1 MEEKPETKSGNNT
14 RKFSCLV
21 RKMVSNLSTRIKQIK
36 REPGPEYEI
45 KQEAG
50 KEERKEKMEQLKIR
64 TAAGVILFLCFCCL
78 PAIAEETIRPEEV
91 SRTATASEAT
101 MSEAGILRSEKGMKN
116 VQTQSSIT
124 DGFHKNRAGKWNYY
138 KNSMIVKNAWEQED
152 GRWYY
157 MDASGR
163 MASSCWQE
171 VNGTWYYFD
180 PDGALHDGWLLYH
193 GKWYYIT
200 DTGIATGYVDIK
212 DGEDSDSFYFYED
225 GRLAVN
231 TATPDGRAADSDGY
245 LMPPDGTMPAF
256 LWDVSKDPSVGTLS
270 GLTIAGM
277 PAEFYMLSIAGE
289 TSGGQIIMGDRGR
302 AYGICQFD
310 YRYDLTDFIRYAYG
324 KHPGL
329 WAELSAYLNVA
340 DGDETLVGNVNL
352 RDAFS
357 AAMAR
362 SYEAAITD
370 QLEFMRAR
378 YWDAFQKRMDAAG
391 YRLSTRHV
399 AVQAAFFS
407 VNVNCGAQ
415 TDLYLSEIS
424 PDLTDAEMIC
434 KLYTLR
440 NTVLAEQNV
449 GHHKKGTTARYRQY
463 EPQMALDLLH
473 GYITID
479 SKKTYGGGVS
489 WHGNIFANGIISTVA
504 AEGTST
510 EWQELQTETT
520 PETEVESMPE
530 TATTSEASTE
540 LGPGAD
546 LETEQAEDKSQMMT
560 GQQENEEGPTPGP
573 DQPSTTPQE
582 FAMLSF
588 PSPAS

>member
-1 MEEKPETKSGNNT
+1 M
-14 RKFSCLV
+14 
-21 RKMVSNLSTRIKQIK
+21 
-36 REPGPEYEI
+36 
-45 KQEAG
+45 
-50 KEERKEKMEQLKIR
+50 R
-64 TAAGVILFLCFCCL
+64 TAAGVISLLCFCYL
-78 PAIAEETIRPEEV
+78 PVIAAETMQPEGILK
-91 SRTATASEAT
+91 TATASEAT
-101 MSEAGILRSEKGMKN
+101 VSEAGAFGPERETAS
-116 VQTQSSIT
+116 VQTQSHIA
-124 DGFHKNRAGKWNYY
+124 DGFRKNHTGKWNYY
-138 KNSMIVKNAWEQED
+138 KNGMIVKDTWEQED
-152 GRWYY
+152 GIWYY

-163 MASSCWQE
+163 MASDCWQQ

-193 GKWYYIT
+193 DEWYYMT
-200 DTGIATGYVDIK
+200 DAGMMTGYADIPG
-212 DGEDSDSFYFYED
+212 GEDSDSFYFYED

-231 TATPDGRAADSDGY
+231 AATPDGRAADADGY
-245 LMPPDGTMPAF
+245 LMPPDETLPAF
-256 LWDVSKDPSVGTLS
+256 LWDASGDPSVGTLS

-329 WAELSAYLNVA
+329 WAELSAYLNAV
-340 DGDETLVGNVNL
+340 DGDETLVGNTAL

-370 QLEFMRAR
+370 QLEYMRAR
-378 YWDAFQKRMDAAG
+378 YWDAFRKRMDEAG
-391 YRLSTRHV
+391 YQLSTRHI

-407 VNVNCGAQ
+407 VNVNCGTQ
-415 TDLYLSEIS
+415 TDLYLSEIR

-434 KLYTLR
+434 RLYTLR

-449 GHHKKGTTARYRQY
+449 GRHKKGTTARYRQY

-473 GYITID
+473 GYVTID

-489 WHGNIFANGIISTVA
+489 WCGNIFANGIISTA
-504 AEGTST
+504 ATEGTST
-510 EWQELQTETT
+510 EWLALQAEET
-520 PETEVESMPE
+520 PAEETDPIPE
-530 TATTSEASTE
+530 TATASEASASLTGLE
-540 LGPGAD
+540 QGAEAD
-546 LETEQAEDKSQMMT
+546 QEKDPKTEQEPDCDQALTDEQE
-560 GQQENEEGPTPGP
+560 GQEGPIT
-573 DQPSTTPQE
+573 DNSQSST
-582 FAMLSF
+582 
-588 PSPAS
+588 

>member
-1 MEEKPETKSGNNT
+1 M
-14 RKFSCLV
+14 
-21 RKMVSNLSTRIKQIK
+21 
-36 REPGPEYEI
+36 
-45 KQEAG
+45 
-50 KEERKEKMEQLKIR
+50 R
-64 TAAGVILFLCFCCL
+64 TAAGVISLLCFCCL
-78 PAIAEETIRPEEV
+78 PVIAAETMQPEGETK
-91 SRTATASEAT
+91 TATASEAT
-101 MSEAGILRSEKGMKN
+101 ASEAKTFELEGRTRN
-116 VQTQSSIT
+116 VRTQFPVT

-138 KNSMIVKNAWEQED
+138 KNGMIVKNTWEQED
-152 GRWYY
+152 GIWYY
-157 MDASGR
+157 MDASGC
-163 MASSCWQE
+163 MASDCWQQ

-193 GKWYYIT
+193 DEWYYMT
-200 DTGIATGYVDIK
+200 DAGMVTGYVDIP
-212 DGEDSDSFYFYED
+212 DEEDSDSFYFYED

-245 LMPPDGTMPAF
+245 LMPPDGTLPAF
-256 LWDVSKDPSVGTLS
+256 LWDASGDPSVGTLS

-329 WAELSAYLNVA
+329 WAELSAYLNAV
-340 DGDETLVGNVNL
+340 DGDETLVGNTAL

-370 QLEFMRAR
+370 QLEYMRAR
-378 YWDAFQKRMDAAG
+378 YWDVFRKRMDEAG
-391 YRLSTRHV
+391 YQLSTRHI

-407 VNVNCGAQ
+407 VNVNCGTQ
-415 TDLYLSEIS
+415 TDLYLSEIR

-434 KLYTLR
+434 RLYTLR

-449 GHHKKGTTARYRQY
+449 GRRKKGTTARYRQY

-473 GYITID
+473 GYVTID

-489 WHGNIFANGIISTVA
+489 WYGNIFANGIISTA
-504 AEGTST
+504 ATEGTST
-510 EWQELQTETT
+510 EWLALQAEET
-520 PETEVESMPE
+520 PAAETDPIPE
-530 TATTSEASTE
+530 TATASEASTSLTGLE
-540 LGPGAD
+540 QGAEAGQGED
-546 LETEQAEDKSQMMT
+546 PKTEQKPDC
-560 GQQENEEGPTPGP
+560 GQTLTDEQEGKEGPATDN
-573 DQPSTTPQE
+573 DQSST
-582 FAMLSF
+582 
-588 PSPAS
+588 

>member
-1 MEEKPETKSGNNT
+1 MEEKQETESENGVRNFPSRIRKSA
-14 RKFSCLV
+14 LDLIV
-21 RKMVSNLSTRIKQIK
+21 RIKRNRQ
-36 REPGPEYEI
+36 EAEPEYGIEH
-45 KQEAG
+45 ETG
-50 KEERKEKMEQLKIR
+50 KEERKEKIEQLQMR
-64 TAAGVILFLCFCCL
+64 TAAGVISFLCFCCL
-78 PAIAEETIRPEEV
+78 PVIAAETIQPEGI
-91 SRTATASEAT
+91 SKAATASEAT
-101 MSEAGILRSEKGMKN
+101 VSEAGTLDSERKTES
-116 VQTQSSIT
+116 VQTQSYIA
-124 DGFHKNRAGKWNYY
+124 DGFHKNHAGKWNYY
-138 KNSMIVKNAWEQED
+138 KNGMVVKNTWEQED
-152 GRWYY
+152 GIWYY
-157 MDASGR
+157 MDASGC
-163 MASSCWQE
+163 MASDCWQQ

-193 GKWYYIT
+193 DEWYYMT
-200 DTGIATGYVDIK
+200 DAGMVTGYVDIP
-212 DGEDSDSFYFYED
+212 DEEDSDSFYFYED

-245 LMPPDGTMPAF
+245 LMPPDGTLPAF
-256 LWDVSKDPSVGTLS
+256 LWDASGDPSVGTLS

-329 WAELSAYLNVA
+329 WAELSAYLNAV
-340 DGDETLVGNVNL
+340 DGDETLVGNTAL

-370 QLEFMRAR
+370 QLEYMRTR
-378 YWDAFQKRMDAAG
+378 YWDVFRKRMDEAG
-391 YRLSTRHV
+391 YQLSTRHI

-407 VNVNCGAQ
+407 VNVNCGTQ
-415 TDLYLSEIS
+415 TDLYLSEIR

-434 KLYTLR
+434 RLYTLR

-449 GHHKKGTTARYRQY
+449 GHRKKGTTARYRQY

-473 GYITID
+473 GYVTID

-489 WHGNIFANGIISTVA
+489 WCGNIFASGIISTA
-504 AEGTST
+504 ATEGTST
-510 EWQELQTETT
+510 EWLVLQAEET
-520 PETEVESMPE
+520 PAAETDPMPE
-530 TATTSEASTE
+530 TATASEASTSLTGLE
-540 LGPGAD
+540 QGAEAGQGED
-546 LETEQAEDKSQMMT
+546 PKTEQESDC
-560 GQQENEEGPTPGP
+560 GQALTDEQEGQDGPVTDN
-573 DQPSTTPQE
+573 DQFST
-582 FAMLSF
+582 
-588 PSPAS
+588 

>member
-1 MEEKPETKSGNNT
+1 MEEKRETKSGSSI
-14 RKFSCLV
+14 RKFSCRI
-21 RKMVSNLSTRIKQIK
+21 RKTVLDLITGTKQK
-36 REPGPEYEI
+36 RRETGQEYEI
-45 KQEAG
+45 KQEIG
-50 KEERKEKMEQLKIR
+50 KEERKEKMEQLQMR
-64 TAAGVILFLCFCCL
+64 TAAGVISLLCFCCL
-78 PAIAEETIRPEEV
+78 PVIAAETMQPEGETK
-91 SRTATASEAT
+91 TATASEAT
-101 MSEAGILRSEKGMKN
+101 ASEAKTFELEGRTRN
-116 VQTQSSIT
+116 VRTQFPVT

-138 KNSMIVKNAWEQED
+138 KNGMIVKNTWEQED
-152 GRWYY
+152 GIWYY
-157 MDASGR
+157 MDASGC
-163 MASSCWQE
+163 MASDCWQQ

-193 GKWYYIT
+193 DEWYYMT
-200 DTGIATGYVDIK
+200 DAGMVTGYVDIP
-212 DGEDSDSFYFYED
+212 DEEDSDSFYFYED

-245 LMPPDGTMPAF
+245 LMPPDGTLPAF
-256 LWDVSKDPSVGTLS
+256 LWDASGDPSVGTLS

-329 WAELSAYLNVA
+329 WAELSAYLNAV
-340 DGDETLVGNVNL
+340 DGDETLVGNTAL
-352 RDAFS
+352 RDVFS

-370 QLEFMRAR
+370 QLEYMRAR
-378 YWDAFQKRMDAAG
+378 YWDVFRKRMDEAG
-391 YRLSTRHV
+391 YQLSTRHI

-407 VNVNCGAQ
+407 VNVNCGTQ
-415 TDLYLSEIS
+415 TDLYLSEIR

-434 KLYTLR
+434 RLYTLR

-449 GHHKKGTTARYRQY
+449 GRRKKGTTARYRQY

-473 GYITID
+473 GYVTID

-489 WHGNIFANGIISTVA
+489 WYGNIFANGIISTA
-504 AEGTST
+504 ATEGTST
-510 EWQELQTETT
+510 EWLALQAEET
-520 PETEVESMPE
+520 PAAETDPIPE
-530 TATTSEASTE
+530 TATASEASTSLTGLE
-540 LGPGAD
+540 QGAEAGQGED
-546 LETEQAEDKSQMMT
+546 PKTEQKPDC
-560 GQQENEEGPTPGP
+560 GQTLTDEQEGKEGPATDN
-573 DQPSTTPQE
+573 DQSST
-582 FAMLSF
+582 
-588 PSPAS
+588 

>member
-1 MEEKPETKSGNNT
+1 MEEKQETESENEIRNFSSWIRKSALDLIAG
-14 RKFSCLV
+14 
-21 RKMVSNLSTRIKQIK
+21 IK
-36 REPGPEYEI
+36 RNRQEAEPEYGIEH
-45 KQEAG
+45 ETE
-50 KEERKEKMEQLKIR
+50 KEERKEKIEQLQMR

-78 PAIAEETIRPEEV
+78 PVIAAESIQPEGM
-91 SRTATASEAT
+91 SKPATVSEAT
-101 MSEAGILRSEKGMKN
+101 VSEAGASDPERETES
-116 VQTQSSIT
+116 VRTQSYIA
-124 DGFHKNRAGKWNYY
+124 DGFHKNHAGKWNYY
-138 KNSMIVKNAWEQED
+138 KNGMVVKNTWEQED
-152 GRWYY
+152 GIWYY

-163 MASSCWQE
+163 MASDCWQQ

-193 GKWYYIT
+193 NEWYYMT
-200 DTGIATGYVDIK
+200 DAGMVTGYVDIP
-212 DGEDSDSFYFYED
+212 DEEDSDSFYFYED

-245 LMPPDGTMPAF
+245 LMPPDGTLPAF
-256 LWDVSKDPSVGTLS
+256 LWDASGDPSVGTLS

-289 TSGGQIIMGDRGR
+289 TSGGQIILGDRGR

-329 WAELSAYLNVA
+329 WAELSAYLNAV
-340 DGDETLVGNVNL
+340 DGDETLVGNTAL

-370 QLEFMRAR
+370 QLEYMRAR
-378 YWDAFQKRMDAAG
+378 YWDVFRKRMDEAG
-391 YRLSTRHV
+391 YQLSTRHI

-407 VNVNCGAQ
+407 VNVNCGTQ
-415 TDLYLSEIS
+415 TDLYLSEIR

-434 KLYTLR
+434 RLYTLR

-449 GHHKKGTTARYRQY
+449 GRHKKGTTARYRQY

-473 GYITID
+473 GYVTID

-489 WHGNIFANGIISTVA
+489 WYGNIFANGIISTA
-504 AEGTST
+504 ATEGTST
-510 EWQELQTETT
+510 EWLALQAEETPAAET
-520 PETEVESMPE
+520 DPIPEAA
-530 TATTSEASTE
+530 TASEASTSLTGLE
-540 LGPGAD
+540 QGAEAD
-546 LETEQAEDKSQMMT
+546 QEEDPKPDQEPDCGQTLTDEQEGK
-560 GQQENEEGPTPGP
+560 EGPATDN
-573 DQPSTTPQE
+573 DQS
-582 FAMLSF
+582 SI
-588 PSPAS
+588 

>member
-1 MEEKPETKSGNNT
+1 MEEKQETESENGIRNFSSRIRKSA
-14 RKFSCLV
+14 LDLIV
-21 RKMVSNLSTRIKQIK
+21 RIKHNRQ
-36 REPGPEYEI
+36 EAEPEYRIEH
-45 KQEAG
+45 ETG
-50 KEERKEKMEQLKIR
+50 KEERKEKIEQLQMR
-64 TAAGVILFLCFCCL
+64 TAAGIILFLCFCCL
-78 PAIAEETIRPEEV
+78 PVVAAETIQPEGI
-91 SRTATASEAT
+91 SKAATASEAT
-101 MSEAGILRSEKGMKN
+101 VSEAGTLDSERKTES
-116 VQTQSSIT
+116 VQTRSYIA
-124 DGFHKNRAGKWNYY
+124 DGFHKNHAGKWNYY
-138 KNSMIVKNAWEQED
+138 KNGMVVKNTWEQED
-152 GRWYY
+152 GIWYY
-157 MDASGR
+157 MDASGC
-163 MASSCWQE
+163 MASDCWQQ

-193 GKWYYIT
+193 DEWYYMT
-200 DTGIATGYVDIK
+200 DAGMVTGYVDIP
-212 DGEDSDSFYFYED
+212 DEEDSDSFYFYED

-245 LMPPDGTMPAF
+245 LMPPDGTLPAF
-256 LWDVSKDPSVGTLS
+256 LWDASGDPSVGTLS

-329 WAELSAYLNVA
+329 WAELSAYLNAV
-340 DGDETLVGNVNL
+340 DGDETLVGNTAL

-370 QLEFMRAR
+370 QLEYMRTR
-378 YWDAFQKRMDAAG
+378 YWDVFRKRMDEAG
-391 YRLSTRHV
+391 YQLSTRHI

-407 VNVNCGAQ
+407 VNVNCGTQ
-415 TDLYLSEIS
+415 TDLYLSEIR

-434 KLYTLR
+434 RLYTLR

-449 GHHKKGTTARYRQY
+449 GHRKKGTTARYRQY

-473 GYITID
+473 GYVTID

-489 WHGNIFANGIISTVA
+489 WCGNIFASGIISTA
-504 AEGTST
+504 ATEGTST
-510 EWQELQTETT
+510 EWLVLQAEET
-520 PETEVESMPE
+520 PAAETDPMPE
-530 TATTSEASTE
+530 TATASEASTSLTGLE
-540 LGPGAD
+540 QGAEAGQGED
-546 LETEQAEDKSQMMT
+546 PKTEQESDC
-560 GQQENEEGPTPGP
+560 GQVLTDEQEGQDGPVTDN
-573 DQPSTTPQE
+573 DQFST
-582 FAMLSF
+582 
-588 PSPAS
+588 